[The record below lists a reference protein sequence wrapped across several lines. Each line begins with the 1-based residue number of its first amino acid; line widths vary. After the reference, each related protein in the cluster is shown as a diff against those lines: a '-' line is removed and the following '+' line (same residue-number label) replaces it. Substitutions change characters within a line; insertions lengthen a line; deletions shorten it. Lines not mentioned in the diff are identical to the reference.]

1 MLLLLSLPAF
11 AAPTC
16 KTTQSLTALEGTFT
30 DGSKE
35 SAQYK
40 DGQSVCWKVAPSCPD
55 EGRVTL
61 WFERMEL
68 EARYDFVQVFDASG
82 RLTSKSA
89 SKEMTFYGDSFTVW
103 FSTDEST
110 TDVGFTARY
119 SCESLEEGEE
129 DRIGDAEE

>member
-1 MLLLLSLPAF
+1 MLLLLSLPAL

-16 KTTQSLTALEGTFT
+16 KSAQALTAQEGTFT

-35 SAQYK
+35 AAQYAS
-40 DGQSVCWKVAPSCPD
+40 GQSTCWKVAPSCPD

-68 EARYDFVQVFDASG
+68 EARYDFVQVFDDSG
-82 RLTSKSA
+82 RLLGKAAAKGS
-89 SKEMTFYGDSFTVW
+89 TFSGESLTVW

-119 SCESLEEGEE
+119 ACESLDGGELE
-129 DRIGDAEE
+129 RIGDVGE